1 MKPKETLY
9 SLSRKFNIKMKRIL
23 KDNPE
28 YDVSRPIAEGAVV
41 KLALRQIDR
50 NVLEAELR
58 WEKRQA
64 KEVQQARREEME
76 KYEKSHSNT
85 FPPARDSLEGMV
97 QQVVGDT
104 VFVIPEVAREQRH
117 VKVALMLPLYVKE
130 NKLPLSEEE
139 IPVDTLGVN
148 IRNEHWRL
156 SSRTEPFLQF
166 YQGVL
171 MAVDSLKR
179 LGYTIDLYVYDTERD
194 PNTVQ
199 RLVGELNLLSPD
211 LIIGPVYANTYKA
224 VAEQLGNRTIP
235 MIFPLSSRGG
245 DLVRFP
251 NFVQLNTSTV
261 SLVEEMADWIVANGT
276 QAHLINI
283 IPDGGGRAS
292 RPPRPPGGAGPP
304 ARESRLTDLVRTR
317 LQANGMEDMTNC
329 QWRPQMHLDSLRKV
343 MRLGVENIILFPT
356 INEAAAS
363 RTLPVLS
370 ALADQFRITVIGFP
384 DWLKFTSIDEEV
396 LFVIGYIVLNR
407 LEKYTNH
414 GYYITVPELRGLT
427 PDEAKPFA
435 KEKNL
440 QILVIDS
447 IYDNNAKPGT
457 IVEQFPSPNA
467 HVKNNRAIQLTIN
480 ANAPEKIIFP
490 NLRNVAFRQSLQR
503 LKNLGLNVG
512 RIEYIPSNFKNLVLD
527 FKYEGNIIEPN
538 SLIQKGET
546 VDIVLGNGNTS
557 NDQVAIPSLV
567 GKTLAEAKAILLRAF
582 LNVGEILPDNTI
594 KTEADQST
602 AIIYQQEP

>member
-1 MKPKETLY
+1 MVRFILVFLLLGLTGYVGAQEIKIEKSTEKIVYQGKSYYLHTVKAKETLFSICKAYGASVDEVKALNDKKDNTLSIGDVLRIPVIEPFKSIDDKFYYHRMKPKETLY

-50 NVLEAELR
+50 TVLEAELR

-148 IRNEHWRL
+148 IRNERWRL

-166 YQGVL
+166 YHGVL

-179 LGYTIDLYVYDTERD
+179 LGYTIDLHVYDTERD

-199 RLVGELNLLSPD
+199 RLVRELNLLSPD

-261 SLVEEMADWIVANGT
+261 SLVEEMADWIVANDT

-283 IPDGGGRAS
+283 IPDGGGRT
-292 RPPRPPGGAGPP
+292 GE
-304 ARESRLTDLVRTR
+304 ESRVTDLVRTR

-396 LFVIGYIVLNR
+396 LFKLNVKMMANSYVDYQGDVAKEFSAKHRDYFYSEPNNVVNRAFDIVMCFIPLVDMERGNTLNVLR
-407 LEKYTNH
+407 EKDISGAFTRFRFHPVSGLGGLEN
-414 GYYITVPELRGLT
+414 RGLYLINYGRNF
-427 PDEAKPFA
+427 EIIVKP
-435 KEKNL
+435 
-440 QILVIDS
+440 
-447 IYDNNAKPGT
+447 
-457 IVEQFPSPNA
+457 IV
-467 HVKNNRAIQLTIN
+467 K
-480 ANAPEKIIFP
+480 
-490 NLRNVAFRQSLQR
+490 
-503 LKNLGLNVG
+503 
-512 RIEYIPSNFKNLVLD
+512 
-527 FKYEGNIIEPN
+527 
-538 SLIQKGET
+538 
-546 VDIVLGNGNTS
+546 
-557 NDQVAIPSLV
+557 
-567 GKTLAEAKAILLRAF
+567 
-582 LNVGEILPDNTI
+582 
-594 KTEADQST
+594 
-602 AIIYQQEP
+602 

>member
-1 MKPKETLY
+1 MGFFKKGH
-9 SLSRKFNIKMKRIL
+9 II
-23 KDNPE
+23 
-28 YDVSRPIAEGAVV
+28 
-41 KLALRQIDR
+41 
-50 NVLEAELR
+50 VL
-58 WEKRQA
+58 
-64 KEVQQARREEME
+64 
-76 KYEKSHSNT
+76 
-85 FPPARDSLEGMV
+85 
-97 QQVVGDT
+97 
-104 VFVIPEVAREQRH
+104 
-117 VKVALMLPLYVKE
+117 
-130 NKLPLSEEE
+130 
-139 IPVDTLGVN
+139 
-148 IRNEHWRL
+148 
-156 SSRTEPFLQF
+156 
-166 YQGVL
+166 
-171 MAVDSLKR
+171 
-179 LGYTIDLYVYDTERD
+179 
-194 PNTVQ
+194 
-199 RLVGELNLLSPD
+199 
-211 LIIGPVYANTYKA
+211 
-224 VAEQLGNRTIP
+224 
-235 MIFPLSSRGG
+235 
-245 DLVRFP
+245 
-251 NFVQLNTSTV
+251 
-261 SLVEEMADWIVANGT
+261 
-276 QAHLINI
+276 LINI
-283 IPDGGGRAS
+283 AVAS
-292 RPPRPPGGAGPP
+292 
-304 ARESRLTDLVRTR
+304 
-317 LQANGMEDMTNC
+317 
-329 QWRPQMHLDSLRKV
+329 
-343 MRLGVENIILFPT
+343 I
-356 INEAAAS
+356 
-363 RTLPVLS
+363 
-370 ALADQFRITVIGFP
+370 
-384 DWLKFTSIDEEV
+384 V

-457 IVEQFPSPNA
+457 IVEQF
-467 HVKNNRAIQLTIN
+467 QLTIN

-602 AIIYQQEP
+602 AIIYQQEPEFEENMTMKMGGDITLYLTKDKEKIMALDSLSIEELQP

>member
-1 MKPKETLY
+1 MVRFILVFLLLGLTGYVGAQEIKIEKSTEKIVYQGKSYYLHTVKAKETLFSICKAYGVSVDEVKILNDKSDNALSIGDVLRIPVVEPFKSIDDKFYYHRMKPKETLY

-50 NVLEAELR
+50 TVLEAELR

-261 SLVEEMADWIVANGT
+261 SLVEEMADWIVANDT

-283 IPDGGGRAS
+283 IPDGGGRT
-292 RPPRPPGGAGPP
+292 GE
-304 ARESRLTDLVRTR
+304 ESRLTDLVRTR
-317 LQANGMEDMTNC
+317 LQANGMEGMTIC
-329 QWRPQMHLDSLRKV
+329 QWRPQMHLDSLRKI
-343 MRLGVENIILFPT
+343 MRPGVENMILFPT

-396 LFVIGYIVLNR
+396 LFKLNVKMMANSYVDYQGDVAKEFSAKHRDYFYSEPNNVVNRAFDIVMCFIPLVDMERGNTLNVLR
-407 LEKYTNH
+407 EKDISGAFTRFRFHPVSGLGGLEN
-414 GYYITVPELRGLT
+414 RGLYLINYGRNF
-427 PDEAKPFA
+427 EIIVKP
-435 KEKNL
+435 
-440 QILVIDS
+440 V
-447 IYDNNAKPGT
+447 
-457 IVEQFPSPNA
+457 
-467 HVKNNRAIQLTIN
+467 VK
-480 ANAPEKIIFP
+480 
-490 NLRNVAFRQSLQR
+490 
-503 LKNLGLNVG
+503 
-512 RIEYIPSNFKNLVLD
+512 
-527 FKYEGNIIEPN
+527 
-538 SLIQKGET
+538 
-546 VDIVLGNGNTS
+546 
-557 NDQVAIPSLV
+557 
-567 GKTLAEAKAILLRAF
+567 
-582 LNVGEILPDNTI
+582 
-594 KTEADQST
+594 
-602 AIIYQQEP
+602 

>member
-1 MKPKETLY
+1 MVRFILVFLLLGLTGYVGAQEIKIEKSTEKIVYQGKSYYLHTVKAKETLFSICKAYGVSVDEVKILNDKSDNALSIGDVLRIPVVEPFKSIDDKFYYHRMKPKETLY

-283 IPDGGGRAS
+283 IPDGGGRT
-292 RPPRPPGGAGPP
+292 GG
-304 ARESRLTDLVRTR
+304 ESRLTDLVRTR

-396 LFVIGYIVLNR
+396 LFKLNVKMMANSYVDYQGDVAKEFSAKHRDYFYSEPNNVVNRAFDIVMCFIPLVDMERGNTLNVLR
-407 LEKYTNH
+407 EKDISGAFTRFRFHPVSGFGGLEN
-414 GYYITVPELRGLT
+414 RGLYLINYGRNF
-427 PDEAKPFA
+427 EIIVKP
-435 KEKNL
+435 
-440 QILVIDS
+440 
-447 IYDNNAKPGT
+447 
-457 IVEQFPSPNA
+457 IV
-467 HVKNNRAIQLTIN
+467 K
-480 ANAPEKIIFP
+480 
-490 NLRNVAFRQSLQR
+490 
-503 LKNLGLNVG
+503 
-512 RIEYIPSNFKNLVLD
+512 
-527 FKYEGNIIEPN
+527 
-538 SLIQKGET
+538 
-546 VDIVLGNGNTS
+546 
-557 NDQVAIPSLV
+557 
-567 GKTLAEAKAILLRAF
+567 
-582 LNVGEILPDNTI
+582 
-594 KTEADQST
+594 
-602 AIIYQQEP
+602 

>member
-1 MKPKETLY
+1 
-9 SLSRKFNIKMKRIL
+9 MKRIL

-50 NVLEAELR
+50 TVLEAELR

-76 KYEKSHSNT
+76 KHEESHPNT

-104 VFVIPEVAREQRH
+104 VFIIPEVAHEQRH

-148 IRNEHWRL
+148 IRNERWRL

-179 LGYTIDLYVYDTERD
+179 LGYTIDLHVYDTERD

-261 SLVEEMADWIVANGT
+261 SLVEEMADWIVANDT

-283 IPDGGGRAS
+283 IPDGGGRT
-292 RPPRPPGGAGPP
+292 GE
-304 ARESRLTDLVRTR
+304 ESRLTDLVRTR
-317 LQANGMEDMTNC
+317 LQANGMEGMTIC
-329 QWRPQMHLDSLRKV
+329 QWRPQMHLDSLRKI
-343 MRLGVENIILFPT
+343 MRPGVENMILFPT

-396 LFVIGYIVLNR
+396 LFKLNVKMMANSYVDYQGDVAKEFSAKHRDYFYSEPNNVVNRAFDIVMCFIPLVDMERGNTLNVLR
-407 LEKYTNH
+407 EKDISGAFTRFRFHPVSGLGGLEN
-414 GYYITVPELRGLT
+414 RGLYLINYGRNF
-427 PDEAKPFA
+427 EIIVKP
-435 KEKNL
+435 
-440 QILVIDS
+440 
-447 IYDNNAKPGT
+447 
-457 IVEQFPSPNA
+457 IV
-467 HVKNNRAIQLTIN
+467 K
-480 ANAPEKIIFP
+480 
-490 NLRNVAFRQSLQR
+490 
-503 LKNLGLNVG
+503 
-512 RIEYIPSNFKNLVLD
+512 
-527 FKYEGNIIEPN
+527 
-538 SLIQKGET
+538 
-546 VDIVLGNGNTS
+546 
-557 NDQVAIPSLV
+557 
-567 GKTLAEAKAILLRAF
+567 
-582 LNVGEILPDNTI
+582 
-594 KTEADQST
+594 
-602 AIIYQQEP
+602 

>member
-1 MKPKETLY
+1 MVRFILVFLLLGLTGYVGAQEIKIEKSTEKIVYQGKSYYLHTVKAKETLFSICKAYGVSVDEVKILNDKSDNALSIGDVLRIPVVEPFKSIDDKFYYHRMKPKETLY

-85 FPPARDSLEGMV
+85 FPPAHDSLEGMV

-283 IPDGGGRAS
+283 IPDGGGRT
-292 RPPRPPGGAGPP
+292 GV
-304 ARESRLTDLVRTR
+304 ESRLTDLVRTR

-329 QWRPQMHLDSLRKV
+329 QWRPQMHLDSLRKI
-343 MRLGVENIILFPT
+343 MRPGVENMILFPT

-396 LFVIGYIVLNR
+396 LFKLNVKMMANSYVDYQGDVAKEFSAKHRDYFYSEPNNVVNRAFDIVMCFIPLVDMERGNTLNVLR
-407 LEKYTNH
+407 EKDISGAFTRFRFHPVSGLGGLEN
-414 GYYITVPELRGLT
+414 RGLYLINYGRNF
-427 PDEAKPFA
+427 EIIVKP
-435 KEKNL
+435 
-440 QILVIDS
+440 
-447 IYDNNAKPGT
+447 
-457 IVEQFPSPNA
+457 IV
-467 HVKNNRAIQLTIN
+467 K
-480 ANAPEKIIFP
+480 
-490 NLRNVAFRQSLQR
+490 
-503 LKNLGLNVG
+503 
-512 RIEYIPSNFKNLVLD
+512 
-527 FKYEGNIIEPN
+527 
-538 SLIQKGET
+538 
-546 VDIVLGNGNTS
+546 
-557 NDQVAIPSLV
+557 
-567 GKTLAEAKAILLRAF
+567 
-582 LNVGEILPDNTI
+582 
-594 KTEADQST
+594 
-602 AIIYQQEP
+602 

>member
-1 MKPKETLY
+1 MVRFILVFLLLGLTGYVGAQEIKIEKSTEKIVYQGKSYYLHTVKAKETLFSICKAYGVSVDEVKILNDKSDNALSIGDVLRIPVVEPFKSIDDKFYYHRMKPKETLY

-283 IPDGGGRAS
+283 IPDGGGRT
-292 RPPRPPGGAGPP
+292 GG
-304 ARESRLTDLVRTR
+304 ESRVTVGVRTP
-317 LQANGMEDMTNC
+317 LKANRVEDKTNF
-329 QWRPQMHLDSLRKV
+329 QWRPANQ
-343 MRLGVENIILFPT
+343 LG
-356 INEAAAS
+356 
-363 RTLPVLS
+363 
-370 ALADQFRITVIGFP
+370 
-384 DWLKFTSIDEEV
+384 
-396 LFVIGYIVLNR
+396 
-407 LEKYTNH
+407 
-414 GYYITVPELRGLT
+414 
-427 PDEAKPFA
+427 
-435 KEKNL
+435 
-440 QILVIDS
+440 
-447 IYDNNAKPGT
+447 
-457 IVEQFPSPNA
+457 
-467 HVKNNRAIQLTIN
+467 
-480 ANAPEKIIFP
+480 
-490 NLRNVAFRQSLQR
+490 
-503 LKNLGLNVG
+503 
-512 RIEYIPSNFKNLVLD
+512 
-527 FKYEGNIIEPN
+527 
-538 SLIQKGET
+538 
-546 VDIVLGNGNTS
+546 
-557 NDQVAIPSLV
+557 
-567 GKTLAEAKAILLRAF
+567 
-582 LNVGEILPDNTI
+582 
-594 KTEADQST
+594 
-602 AIIYQQEP
+602 

>member
-1 MKPKETLY
+1 MVRFILVFLLLGLTGYVGAQEIKIEKSTEKIVYQGKSYYLHTVKAKETLFSICKAYGVSVDEVKILNDKSDNALSIGDVLRIPVVEPFKSIDDKFYYHRMKPKETLY

-283 IPDGGGRAS
+283 IPDGGGRT
-292 RPPRPPGGAGPP
+292 GG
-304 ARESRLTDLVRTR
+304 ESRLTDLVRTR

-396 LFVIGYIVLNR
+396 LFKLNVKMMANSYVDYQGDVAKEFSAKHRDYFYSEPNNVVNRAFDIVMCFIPLVDIERGNTLNVLR
-407 LEKYTNH
+407 EKDISGAFTRFRFHPVSGFGGLEN
-414 GYYITVPELRGLT
+414 RGLYLINYGRNF
-427 PDEAKPFA
+427 EIIVKP
-435 KEKNL
+435 
-440 QILVIDS
+440 
-447 IYDNNAKPGT
+447 
-457 IVEQFPSPNA
+457 IV
-467 HVKNNRAIQLTIN
+467 K
-480 ANAPEKIIFP
+480 
-490 NLRNVAFRQSLQR
+490 
-503 LKNLGLNVG
+503 
-512 RIEYIPSNFKNLVLD
+512 
-527 FKYEGNIIEPN
+527 
-538 SLIQKGET
+538 
-546 VDIVLGNGNTS
+546 
-557 NDQVAIPSLV
+557 
-567 GKTLAEAKAILLRAF
+567 
-582 LNVGEILPDNTI
+582 
-594 KTEADQST
+594 
-602 AIIYQQEP
+602 

>member
-1 MKPKETLY
+1 MVRFILVFLLLGLTGYVKAQEVKIEKSTEKIVYRGKSYYLHTVKAKETLFSICKAYGVSVDEVKTLNDKKENALSIGEVLRIPVVEPFKSIDDKFYYHRMKPKETLY

-50 NVLEAELR
+50 TVLEAELR

-64 KEVQQARREEME
+64 QEIQQAQREEME
-76 KYEKSHSNT
+76 KHEGSHPNT

-104 VFVIPEVAREQRH
+104 MFIVPDIVHELHR

-148 IRNEHWRL
+148 IRNERWRL

-211 LIIGPVYANTYKA
+211 LIIGPVYPDTYKA

-251 NFVQLNTSTV
+251 NFVQLNTSMV
-261 SLVEEMADWIVANGT
+261 SLVEEMADWIVANSA

-283 IPDGGGRAS
+283 IPDGG
-292 RPPRPPGGAGPP
+292 
-304 ARESRLTDLVRTR
+304 ARSGDEKRLTDLVQTR
-317 LQANGMEDMTNC
+317 LQVNGMDNMTSC
-329 QWRPQMHLDSLRKV
+329 QWQPQMNLDSLRKI
-343 MRLGVENIILFPT
+343 MRPGVENIILFPT

-370 ALADQFRITVIGFP
+370 ALADQFQITVNGFH

-396 LFVIGYIVLNR
+396 LFKLNVKMMTNGYVDYQGDVAKEFSAKHRDYFYSEPSNVVNRAFDIVMCFVPLVDVERGNALNVLR
-407 LEKYTNH
+407 TKDISGTFTRFQFHSVSGFGGLEN
-414 GYYITVPELRGLT
+414 RGLYLINYSRNF
-427 PDEAKPFA
+427 EIIVKP
-435 KEKNL
+435 
-440 QILVIDS
+440 VI
-447 IYDNNAKPGT
+447 K
-457 IVEQFPSPNA
+457 
-467 HVKNNRAIQLTIN
+467 
-480 ANAPEKIIFP
+480 
-490 NLRNVAFRQSLQR
+490 
-503 LKNLGLNVG
+503 
-512 RIEYIPSNFKNLVLD
+512 
-527 FKYEGNIIEPN
+527 
-538 SLIQKGET
+538 
-546 VDIVLGNGNTS
+546 
-557 NDQVAIPSLV
+557 
-567 GKTLAEAKAILLRAF
+567 
-582 LNVGEILPDNTI
+582 
-594 KTEADQST
+594 
-602 AIIYQQEP
+602 

>member
-1 MKPKETLY
+1 MVRFILVFLLLGLTGYVGAQEIKIEKSTEKIVYQGKSYYLHTVKAKETLFSICKAYGASVDEVKALNDKKDNTLSIGDVLRIPVIEPFKSIDDKFYYHRMKPKETLY

-50 NVLEAELR
+50 TVLEAELR

-148 IRNEHWRL
+148 IRNERWRL

-261 SLVEEMADWIVANGT
+261 SLVEEMADWIVANDT

-283 IPDGGGRAS
+283 IPDGGGRT
-292 RPPRPPGGAGPP
+292 GE
-304 ARESRLTDLVRTR
+304 ESRLTDLVRTR
-317 LQANGMEDMTNC
+317 LQANGMEGMTIC
-329 QWRPQMHLDSLRKV
+329 QWRPQMHLDSLRKI
-343 MRLGVENIILFPT
+343 MRPGVENIILFPT

-396 LFVIGYIVLNR
+396 LFKLNVKMMTNSYVDYQGDVAKR
-407 LEKYTNH
+407 FSAKHRNYFYSEPSNVANRAFDMVMCFIPLVDAERGNTLNALREKDISGAFTRFRFHPASGLDGLEN
-414 GYYITVPELRGLT
+414 RGLYLLNYNRNF
-427 PDEAKPFA
+427 EIIVKP
-435 KEKNL
+435 
-440 QILVIDS
+440 
-447 IYDNNAKPGT
+447 
-457 IVEQFPSPNA
+457 
-467 HVKNNRAIQLTIN
+467 
-480 ANAPEKIIFP
+480 II
-490 NLRNVAFRQSLQR
+490 
-503 LKNLGLNVG
+503 K
-512 RIEYIPSNFKNLVLD
+512 
-527 FKYEGNIIEPN
+527 
-538 SLIQKGET
+538 
-546 VDIVLGNGNTS
+546 
-557 NDQVAIPSLV
+557 
-567 GKTLAEAKAILLRAF
+567 
-582 LNVGEILPDNTI
+582 
-594 KTEADQST
+594 
-602 AIIYQQEP
+602 

>member
-1 MKPKETLY
+1 MVRFVLVCLLLGLTANVGAQEIKIEKSTEKIVYQGKSYYLHTVKAKETLFSICKAYGVSVDEVKVLNDKKENTLSIGEVLRIPVVEPFKSIDDKFYYHRMKPKETLY

-211 LIIGPVYANTYKA
+211 LIIGPVYPNTYKA

-283 IPDGGGRAS
+283 IPDGGGRT
-292 RPPRPPGGAGPP
+292 GG
-304 ARESRLTDLVRTR
+304 ESRLTDLVRTR
-317 LQANGMEDMTNC
+317 LQANGMSDMTNC

-396 LFVIGYIVLNR
+396 LFKLNVKMMANSYVDYQGDVAKR
-407 LEKYTNH
+407 FSAKHRNYFYSEPSNVANRAFDMVMCFIPLVDAERGNTLNALREKDISGAFTRFRFHPASGLDGLEN
-414 GYYITVPELRGLT
+414 RGLYLINYGRNF
-427 PDEAKPFA
+427 EIIVKP
-435 KEKNL
+435 
-440 QILVIDS
+440 
-447 IYDNNAKPGT
+447 
-457 IVEQFPSPNA
+457 IV
-467 HVKNNRAIQLTIN
+467 K
-480 ANAPEKIIFP
+480 
-490 NLRNVAFRQSLQR
+490 
-503 LKNLGLNVG
+503 
-512 RIEYIPSNFKNLVLD
+512 
-527 FKYEGNIIEPN
+527 
-538 SLIQKGET
+538 
-546 VDIVLGNGNTS
+546 
-557 NDQVAIPSLV
+557 
-567 GKTLAEAKAILLRAF
+567 
-582 LNVGEILPDNTI
+582 
-594 KTEADQST
+594 
-602 AIIYQQEP
+602 

>member
-1 MKPKETLY
+1 MVRFILVFLLLGLTGYVGAQEIKIEKSTEKIVYQGKSYYLHTVKAKETLFSICKAYGVSVDEVKILNDKSDNALSIGDVLRIPVVEPFKSIDDKFYYHRMKPKETLY

-283 IPDGGGRAS
+283 IPDGGGRT
-292 RPPRPPGGAGPP
+292 GG
-304 ARESRLTDLVRTR
+304 ESRLTDLVRTR

-329 QWRPQMHLDSLRKV
+329 QWRPQMHLDSLRKI
-343 MRLGVENIILFPT
+343 MRPGVENMILFPT

-396 LFVIGYIVLNR
+396 LFKLNVKMMANSYVDYQGDVAKEFSAKHRDYFYSEPNNVVNRAFDIVMCFIPLVDMERGNTLNVLR
-407 LEKYTNH
+407 EKDISGAFTRFRFHPVSGFGGLEN
-414 GYYITVPELRGLT
+414 RGLYLINYGRNF
-427 PDEAKPFA
+427 EIIVKP
-435 KEKNL
+435 
-440 QILVIDS
+440 
-447 IYDNNAKPGT
+447 
-457 IVEQFPSPNA
+457 IV
-467 HVKNNRAIQLTIN
+467 K
-480 ANAPEKIIFP
+480 
-490 NLRNVAFRQSLQR
+490 
-503 LKNLGLNVG
+503 
-512 RIEYIPSNFKNLVLD
+512 
-527 FKYEGNIIEPN
+527 
-538 SLIQKGET
+538 
-546 VDIVLGNGNTS
+546 
-557 NDQVAIPSLV
+557 
-567 GKTLAEAKAILLRAF
+567 
-582 LNVGEILPDNTI
+582 
-594 KTEADQST
+594 
-602 AIIYQQEP
+602 

>member
-1 MKPKETLY
+1 MVRFILVFLLLGLTGYVKAQEVKIEKSTEKIVYRGKSYYLHTVKAKETLFSICKAYGVSVDEVKTLNDKKENALSIGEVLRIPVVEPFKSIDDKFYYHRMKPKETLY

-50 NVLEAELR
+50 TVLEAELR

-64 KEVQQARREEME
+64 QEIQQAQREEME
-76 KYEKSHSNT
+76 KHEGSHPNT

-104 VFVIPEVAREQRH
+104 MFIVPDIVHELHR

-148 IRNEHWRL
+148 IRNERWRL

-211 LIIGPVYANTYKA
+211 LIIGPVYPDTYKA

-251 NFVQLNTSTV
+251 NFVQLNTSMV
-261 SLVEEMADWIVANGT
+261 SLVEEMADWIVANSA

-283 IPDGGGRAS
+283 IPDGG
-292 RPPRPPGGAGPP
+292 
-304 ARESRLTDLVRTR
+304 ARSGDEKRLTDLVQTR
-317 LQANGMEDMTNC
+317 LQVNGMDNMTSC
-329 QWRPQMHLDSLRKV
+329 QWQPQMNLDSLRKI
-343 MRLGVENIILFPT
+343 MRPGVENIILFPT

-370 ALADQFRITVIGFP
+370 ALADQFQITVIGFH

-396 LFVIGYIVLNR
+396 LFKLNVKMMTNGYVDYQGDVAKEFSAKHRDYFYSEPRNVVNRAFDIVMCFVPLVDVERGNALNVLR
-407 LEKYTNH
+407 TKDISGTFTRFQFHSVSGFGGLEN
-414 GYYITVPELRGLT
+414 RGLYLINYSRNF
-427 PDEAKPFA
+427 EIIVKP
-435 KEKNL
+435 
-440 QILVIDS
+440 VI
-447 IYDNNAKPGT
+447 K
-457 IVEQFPSPNA
+457 
-467 HVKNNRAIQLTIN
+467 
-480 ANAPEKIIFP
+480 
-490 NLRNVAFRQSLQR
+490 
-503 LKNLGLNVG
+503 
-512 RIEYIPSNFKNLVLD
+512 
-527 FKYEGNIIEPN
+527 
-538 SLIQKGET
+538 
-546 VDIVLGNGNTS
+546 
-557 NDQVAIPSLV
+557 
-567 GKTLAEAKAILLRAF
+567 
-582 LNVGEILPDNTI
+582 
-594 KTEADQST
+594 
-602 AIIYQQEP
+602 

>member
-1 MKPKETLY
+1 MVRFILVFLLLGLTGYVKAQEVKIEKSTEKIVYRGKSYYLHTVKAKETLFSICKAYGVSVDEVKTLNDKKENALSIGEVLRIPVVEPFKSIDDKFYYHRMKPKETLY

-50 NVLEAELR
+50 TVLEAELR

-64 KEVQQARREEME
+64 QEIQQAQREEME
-76 KYEKSHSNT
+76 KHEGSHPNT

-104 VFVIPEVAREQRH
+104 MFIVPDIVHELHR

-148 IRNEHWRL
+148 IRNERWRL

-211 LIIGPVYANTYKA
+211 LIIGPVYPDTYKA

-251 NFVQLNTSTV
+251 NFVQLNTSMV
-261 SLVEEMADWIVANGT
+261 SLVEEMVDWIVANSA

-283 IPDGGGRAS
+283 IPDGG
-292 RPPRPPGGAGPP
+292 
-304 ARESRLTDLVRTR
+304 ARSGDEKRLTDLVQTR
-317 LQANGMEDMTNC
+317 LQVNGMDNMTSC
-329 QWRPQMHLDSLRKV
+329 QWQPQMNLDSLRKI
-343 MRLGVENIILFPT
+343 MRPGVENIILFPT

-370 ALADQFRITVIGFP
+370 ALADQFQITVIGFH

-396 LFVIGYIVLNR
+396 LFKLNVKMMTNGYVDYQGDVAKEFSAKHRDYFYSEPSNVVNRAFDIVMCFVPLVDVERGNALNVLR
-407 LEKYTNH
+407 TKDISGTFTRFQFHSVSGFGGLEN
-414 GYYITVPELRGLT
+414 RGLYLINYSRNF
-427 PDEAKPFA
+427 EIIVKP
-435 KEKNL
+435 
-440 QILVIDS
+440 VI
-447 IYDNNAKPGT
+447 K
-457 IVEQFPSPNA
+457 
-467 HVKNNRAIQLTIN
+467 
-480 ANAPEKIIFP
+480 
-490 NLRNVAFRQSLQR
+490 
-503 LKNLGLNVG
+503 
-512 RIEYIPSNFKNLVLD
+512 
-527 FKYEGNIIEPN
+527 
-538 SLIQKGET
+538 
-546 VDIVLGNGNTS
+546 
-557 NDQVAIPSLV
+557 
-567 GKTLAEAKAILLRAF
+567 
-582 LNVGEILPDNTI
+582 
-594 KTEADQST
+594 
-602 AIIYQQEP
+602 

>member
-1 MKPKETLY
+1 MVRFILVFLLLGLTGYVGAQEIKIEKSTEKIVYQGKSYYLHTVKAKETLFSICKVYGVSVDEVKALNDKSDNALSIGDVLRIPVVEPFKSIDDKFYYHRMKPKETLY

-76 KYEKSHSNT
+76 KYKESHSNT

-104 VFVIPEVAREQRH
+104 VFVIPEVAHEQRH
-117 VKVALMLPLYVKE
+117 LKVALMLPLYVKE

-148 IRNEHWRL
+148 IRNERWRL

-261 SLVEEMADWIVANGT
+261 SLVEEMADWSVANGT

-283 IPDGGGRAS
+283 IPDGGVRTGE
-292 RPPRPPGGAGPP
+292 
-304 ARESRLTDLVRTR
+304 ESRLTDLVRTR

-329 QWRPQMHLDSLRKV
+329 QWRPQMHLDSLRKI
-343 MRLGVENIILFPT
+343 MRLGVENMILFPT

-396 LFVIGYIVLNR
+396 LFKLNVKMMANSYVDYQGDVAKEFSAKHRDYFYSEPSNVVNRAFDIVMCFIPLVDIERGNTLNVLR
-407 LEKYTNH
+407 EKDISGAFTRFRFHPVSGFGGLEN
-414 GYYITVPELRGLT
+414 RGLYLINYGRNF
-427 PDEAKPFA
+427 EIIVKP
-435 KEKNL
+435 
-440 QILVIDS
+440 V
-447 IYDNNAKPGT
+447 
-457 IVEQFPSPNA
+457 
-467 HVKNNRAIQLTIN
+467 VK
-480 ANAPEKIIFP
+480 
-490 NLRNVAFRQSLQR
+490 
-503 LKNLGLNVG
+503 
-512 RIEYIPSNFKNLVLD
+512 
-527 FKYEGNIIEPN
+527 
-538 SLIQKGET
+538 
-546 VDIVLGNGNTS
+546 
-557 NDQVAIPSLV
+557 
-567 GKTLAEAKAILLRAF
+567 
-582 LNVGEILPDNTI
+582 
-594 KTEADQST
+594 
-602 AIIYQQEP
+602 

>member
-1 MKPKETLY
+1 MVRFVLVCLLLGLTANVGAQEIKIEKSTEKIVYQGKSYYLHTVKAKETLFSICKAYGVSVDEVKVLNDKKENALSIGEVLRIPVVEPFKSIDDKFYYHRMKPKETLY

-28 YDVSRPIAEGAVV
+28 YDVSRPIAEGSVV
-41 KLALRQIDR
+41 KLALKQIDR

-64 KEVQQARREEME
+64 KEIQQVRSEEME
-76 KYEKSHSNT
+76 KYEESYPNT
-85 FPPARDSLEGMV
+85 FPPARDSLVEGME
-97 QQVVGDT
+97 QQAVGDT
-104 VFVIPEVAREQRH
+104 LFIVPDIAREQRH

-148 IRNEHWRL
+148 VRNERWRL

-179 LGYTIDLYVYDTERD
+179 LGYTIELHVYDTERD

-199 RLVGELNLLSPD
+199 SLVGELNLLSPD
-211 LIIGPVYANTYKA
+211 LIIGPVYPNTYKA

-245 DLVRFP
+245 DSLRFP
-251 NFVQLNTSTV
+251 NFVQLNISTA
-261 SLVEEMADWIVANGT
+261 SLVEEMADWIVANGA

-283 IPDGGGRAS
+283 IPDGGARA
-292 RPPRPPGGAGPP
+292 GD
-304 ARESRLTDLVRTR
+304 ENRLTDLVQTR
-317 LQANGMEDMTNC
+317 LQENGMNDMTNC
-329 QWRPQMHLDSLRKV
+329 QWRPQMHLDSLRKIMKPV
-343 MRLGVENIILFPT
+343 VENIILFPT

-396 LFVIGYIVLNR
+396 LFKLNVKMMTNSYVDYQGDVAKEFSAKHR
-407 LEKYTNH
+407 NYFYSEPSNMANRAFDMVMCFIPLVDAERGNTLNALREKDISGAFTRFRFHPASGLDGLEN
-414 GYYITVPELRGLT
+414 RGLYLINYNRNF
-427 PDEAKPFA
+427 EIIVKP
-435 KEKNL
+435 
-440 QILVIDS
+440 
-447 IYDNNAKPGT
+447 
-457 IVEQFPSPNA
+457 
-467 HVKNNRAIQLTIN
+467 
-480 ANAPEKIIFP
+480 II
-490 NLRNVAFRQSLQR
+490 
-503 LKNLGLNVG
+503 K
-512 RIEYIPSNFKNLVLD
+512 
-527 FKYEGNIIEPN
+527 
-538 SLIQKGET
+538 
-546 VDIVLGNGNTS
+546 
-557 NDQVAIPSLV
+557 
-567 GKTLAEAKAILLRAF
+567 
-582 LNVGEILPDNTI
+582 
-594 KTEADQST
+594 
-602 AIIYQQEP
+602 